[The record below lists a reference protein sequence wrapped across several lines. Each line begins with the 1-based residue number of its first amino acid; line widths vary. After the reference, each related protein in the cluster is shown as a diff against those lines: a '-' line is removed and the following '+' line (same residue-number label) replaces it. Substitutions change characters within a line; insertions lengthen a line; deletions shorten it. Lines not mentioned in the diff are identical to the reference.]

1 METIDGHAQ
10 LWKKMQ
16 YSPPGLARLSSF
28 GIHTERVLRK
38 GAQEGNREAQVMLAL
53 MYFHGCAPPC
63 RPPPRPALPGCTLPY
78 ERSRVRSQVHL
89 IPNP

>member
-53 MYFHGCAPPC
+53 MYHHGCAPPPR
-63 RPPPRPALPGCTLPY
+63 RPPPAVPPRSSTPLSPARPALPGCTLPA
-78 ERSRVRSQVHL
+78 
-89 IPNP
+89 